1 MIHEPRNFPSAHYLF
16 YVWLDSVGAYHMEKT
31 YTKDF
36 LSKNKSVQISTL
48 LYSKVINYKGQ
59 AINLIGAF
67 YIEKDHQNVDP

>member
-1 MIHEPRNFPSAHYLF
+1 MSVKGWWILLTEEIIAHK
-16 YVWLDSVGAYHMEKT
+16 EKT

-48 LYSKVINYKGQ
+48 LHSKVINYKGQ